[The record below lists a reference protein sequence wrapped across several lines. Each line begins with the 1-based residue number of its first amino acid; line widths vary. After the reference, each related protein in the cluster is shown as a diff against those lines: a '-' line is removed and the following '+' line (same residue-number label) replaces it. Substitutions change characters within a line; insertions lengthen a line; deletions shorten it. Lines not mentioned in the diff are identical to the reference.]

1 MNQLN
6 AHGPLADRGRDPLG
20 AATAYVTD
28 GEYTGDRG
36 FEVKGWAR
44 KRPPIG
50 IAMQIRA
57 RAHEPLV
64 IQRHTPLQPRSV
76 GYRARHEK
84 HMLDIVRLGLPVRTT
99 PRHLLE
105 PAFAFQASQ

>member
-6 AHGPLADRGRDPLG
+6 AHGPLADRGRDALG

-36 FEVKGWAR
+36 FEVKGRAR
-44 KRPPIG
+44 KRPSIG

-84 HMLDIVRLGLPVRTT
+84 HMLDTVRLGLPVRAT